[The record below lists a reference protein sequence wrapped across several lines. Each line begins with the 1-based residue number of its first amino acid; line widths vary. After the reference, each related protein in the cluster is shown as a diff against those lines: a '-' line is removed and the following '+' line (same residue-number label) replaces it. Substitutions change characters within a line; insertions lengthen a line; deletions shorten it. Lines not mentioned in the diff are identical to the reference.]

1 MKPNS
6 NVNPHKVRTASLT
19 KAEITTMRLVEI
31 RSYKLKA
38 KTSEAFHRLV
48 CEESAPMLRKW
59 GTDVVAFGISQQ
71 EEDEYFLIRSYK
83 DLTDLKSQQDEF
95 YGSREWR
102 SGPREAIVEKIESSL
117 NTTVWLSAAG
127 VEDLRTSNMASR
139 GSSSA

>member
-1 MKPNS
+1 
-6 NVNPHKVRTASLT
+6 
-19 KAEITTMRLVEI
+19 MRLVEI

-71 EEDEYFLIRSYK
+71 EEDEYFLIRSYE
-83 DLTDLKSQQDEF
+83 DLPDLKSRQDEF
-95 YGSREWR
+95 YGSEEWR
-102 SGPREAIVEKIESSL
+102 SGPREAVVEKIESSL

-139 GSSSA
+139 DSNAA